1 MIDFTR
7 GIPSTSLAVFLCSDA
22 ERERERERKGRK
34 SSLETRSFA
43 IKTRI
48 DEEKDGERG
57 ARDRKAARNQ
67 R

>member
-22 ERERERERKGRK
+22 EREKKGRK

-48 DEEKDGERG
+48 DEEKGGDGERG

>member
-22 ERERERERKGRK
+22 EREKKGRK

>member
-1 MIDFTR
+1 MVGWR
-7 GIPSTSLAVFLCSDA
+7 
-22 ERERERERKGRK
+22 ERERERERKREKKEGRK

-48 DEEKDGERG
+48 DEEKDGEER
-57 ARDRKAARNQ
+57 AKDRKAARNQ